1 MRTVA
6 FLVAIS
12 VGVTGCAVAAA
23 RGPEPGPVRAD
34 HRPDC
39 STGKGGVVADG
50 LGATVLGISTLGL
63 AAADEGPLAALTG
76 LATAGLIGSA
86 VAGSRSAD
94 RCQAALEEWE
104 GLLTARRVEDLE
116 DERRSVRAARG
127 VEVRQPATTAVATPP
142 AGTPAVVKPTT
153 PAVVKPTTPAVVPS
167 TAPAVAGADEGDAGG
182 DDEGEPAA
190 GDGDWS
196 AFWREVT
203 P

>member
-12 VGVTGCAVAAA
+12 VGATGCAVAAA

-39 STGKGGVVADG
+39 NTGKGGVVADG

-63 AAADEGPLAALTG
+63 AAADEGAIAALTG

-94 RCQAALEEWE
+94 RCQEALEEWE
-104 GLLTARRVEDLE
+104 GLLTARRVEELE
-116 DERRSVRAARG
+116 DERRTVRAARG
-127 VEVRQPATTAVATPP
+127 VAVRPPPATTAAVTPTPP
-142 AGTPAVVKPTT
+142 VGKPPVVTPTTPPVVKPTT
-153 PAVVKPTTPAVVPS
+153 PPVVKPTPA
-167 TAPAVAGADEGDAGG
+167 ADPGDGDG
-182 DDEGEPAA
+182 DDADDAAAA

-196 AFWREVT
+196 AFWREVA

>member
-12 VGVTGCAVAAA
+12 VGATGCAVAAA
-23 RGPEPGPVRAD
+23 RGPEPGPVRVD

-39 STGKGGVVADG
+39 NTGKGGVVADG

-63 AAADEGPLAALTG
+63 AAADEGAIAALTG

-86 VAGSRSAD
+86 VSGSRSAD
-94 RCQAALEEWE
+94 RCQAALEEWQ

-116 DERRSVRAARG
+116 EERRSVRAARG
-127 VEVRQPATTAVATPP
+127 VEVRQPATTAAATPP
-142 AGTPAVVKPTT
+142 VVTPAVVKPTT
-153 PAVVKPTTPAVVPS
+153 PAAVPS
-167 TAPAVAGADEGDAGG
+167 TPPPVAGTDEGDGE
-182 DDEGEPAA
+182 DEPAAA

-196 AFWREVT
+196 AFWREVR

>member
-6 FLVAIS
+6 FMVAIS
-12 VGVTGCAVAAA
+12 VGATGCAVAAA

-39 STGKGGVVADG
+39 NTGKGGVVADG

-63 AAADEGPLAALTG
+63 AAADEGAIAALTG

-86 VAGSRSAD
+86 VSGSRSAD
-94 RCQAALEEWE
+94 RCEAALEEWE
-104 GLLTARRVEDLE
+104 GLLTARRVEDAE
-116 DERRSVRAARG
+116 EESRSVRAARG
-127 VEVRQPATTAVATPP
+127 VAVRPPPATTAAATPP
-142 AGTPAVVKPTT
+142 TPAVVKPAVVTPTTPAVVKPTT
-153 PAVVKPTTPAVVPS
+153 PAVVKPPTPAV
-167 TAPAVAGADEGDAGG
+167 ADADEGDAEDGA
-182 DDEGEPAA
+182 AA

-196 AFWREVT
+196 AFWREVA